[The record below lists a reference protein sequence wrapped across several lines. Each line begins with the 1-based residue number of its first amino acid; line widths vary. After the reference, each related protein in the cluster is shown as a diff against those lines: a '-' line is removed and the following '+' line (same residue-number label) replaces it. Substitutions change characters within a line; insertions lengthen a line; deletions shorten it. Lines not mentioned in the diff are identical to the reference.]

1 VAKSGGSRWWRARAW
16 VAVLAGLTCSVMP
29 PASSASAH
37 QPGVTAP
44 LQLITKVLQ
53 RTVHT
58 PGTAWAVDPLS
69 HQLAVLVDDTVT
81 GERIGRLRSVTHPF
95 GASVRIRHVPG
106 VFRLL
111 MAGGDATLG
120 PGGVRCSL
128 GFNVTRLGQPY
139 FLTAG
144 HCGKAARSWSDA
156 HGAPIGVTE
165 ASTYPGHDYALVR
178 YTRNIP
184 HPSVVDLYN
193 GGSQPI
199 SHAAEAFTGEVVQR
213 SGMASGLHSGVVIG
227 LDATV
232 NTQQGAVTGL
242 IETDLCA
249 VQGDSGGPLF
259 DGDAAVGITSVG
271 ESGDCANGGL
281 SFYQPVTDALRTYG
295 AQIG

>member
-1 VAKSGGSRWWRARAW
+1 MRARAW
-16 VAVLAGLTCSVMP
+16 VAVLAGLTCSVVP

-37 QPGVTAP
+37 QPDVPAP

-58 PGTAWAVDPLS
+58 PGTAWAVDPLTS
-69 HQLAVLVDDTVT
+69 QLAVLVDDTVT
-81 GERIGRLRSVTHPF
+81 GERIARLRSVTHPF

-144 HCGKAARSWSDA
+144 HCGRAVHSWSDA
-156 HGAPIGVTE
+156 RGSPIGVTE
-165 ASTYPGHDYALVR
+165 ASTYPRHDYALVR
-178 YTRNIP
+178 YTRNVA

-199 SHAAEAFTGEVVQR
+199 SHAAEAFIGEVVQR
-213 SGMASGLHSGVVIG
+213 SGMASGLHSGTVIG

-232 NTQQGAVTGL
+232 NTPQGTVTGL
-242 IETDLCA
+242 IEAALCA

-259 DGDAAVGITSVG
+259 DGDAAVGLTSVG
-271 ESGDCANGGL
+271 ESGDCTDGGL
-281 SFYQPVTDALRTYG
+281 SFYQPVVDALQAYG
-295 AQIG
+295 VQIG